1 MMSEKRIAM
10 GLVNFEQFKSRLE
23 FYNSRTVR
31 PLVVALFSKME
42 AINNFGELA
51 AHIDMSYPVW
61 LFLFTSEGN
70 SDICKF
76 CRNPY
81 RNLLNLRFNS
91 EALVSCCSSGIIDEW
106 WSKTTNHTNTR
117 ELGKWNQE
125 RRKIEWF
132 TESSLYN
139 RRSSVEGR
147 EFRVAIVKG
156 SGYIWQKNGEFFG
169 FLGELLKELS
179 HVMNFSIS
187 HAITTSGYGSWNPET
202 SKWNGVIGTLQRNE
216 VDMAIS
222 EFSMTHKRLDMV
234 DFTIPI
240 AVGYARIYIQK
251 PNGAHVKW
259 NAYFKFNSEV
269 IISCCDSNIIGE
281 WWSKAGNET
290 HSRALGI
297 WTDGEIRW
305 TTDQSLYSR
314 RHFFVQREIRVSV
327 VRGSS
332 YAWEKNGELDGML
345 GEIIKELSRTMNFS
359 ISVLIKEPY
368 YGSYDY
374 QSSKWTGVIG
384 RVLRGEVDIGAA
396 DFSMTPE
403 RVDLVEFTIPLAVGD
418 CRLYVKK
425 LDGAHLQW
433 NAYFR
438 MVYRGHLQ
446 TDDPR
451 DAPKLVRM
459 TPLRCSTRGE
469 VPSKGWRPP
478 GHESSNKISL
488 APPKLRNISEIR
500 ESVSKPI
507 ATKKIDH
514 LQRKVI
520 SSSRAPMNSMLA
532 NLRDLERLRSK
543 THNVKYHSETGLN
556 SRIIP
561 SNCETKKLRPLEP
574 VGLQTPPGR
583 HRLTQLGRITPPEAF
598 DDDKRG
604 KDLLSPKPDILQGLL
619 QESDRQL
626 KQLRHD
632 FDGGIARYCDSES
645 ESESNDNRK

>member
-1 MMSEKRIAM
+1 MKFCVISMLFYFTCINPLDGLDVIDYGSLIENIYDTYGTAGIIIASSANYQSFSRLTVWHRITKMMSEKRIAM

-156 SGYIWQKNGEFFG
+156 SGYIWQKNREFFG

-240 AVGYARIYIQK
+240 AVGYTRIYIQK

-259 NAYFKFNSEV
+259 NAYFKAFAMDVWMV
-269 IISCCDSNIIGE
+269 IIG
-281 WWSKAGNET
+281 
-290 HSRALGI
+290 L
-297 WTDGEIRW
+297 
-305 TTDQSLYSR
+305 
-314 RHFFVQREIRVSV
+314 
-327 VRGSS
+327 
-332 YAWEKNGELDGML
+332 
-345 GEIIKELSRTMNFS
+345 
-359 ISVLIKEPY
+359 
-368 YGSYDY
+368 
-374 QSSKWTGVIG
+374 
-384 RVLRGEVDIGAA
+384 
-396 DFSMTPE
+396 
-403 RVDLVEFTIPLAVGD
+403 LVTIPLFLTLIKYKRRKFCLFPLVVEHYS
-418 CRLYVKK
+418 YVWGIYCQQG
-425 LDGAHLQW
+425 LSE
-433 NAYFR
+433 F
-438 MVYRGHLQ
+438 
-446 TDDPR
+446 PEE
-451 DAPKLVRM
+451 
-459 TPLRCSTRGE
+459 TPLRIVYLS
-469 VPSKGWRPP
+469 
-478 GHESSNKISL
+478 IF
-488 APPKLRNISEIR
+488 
-500 ESVSKPI
+500 
-507 ATKKIDH
+507 
-514 LQRKVI
+514 I
-520 SSSRAPMNSMLA
+520 SSLVVSAAYAASLISFLAVSSSCLPFNTMEQFADDGTYKLVVLKDSSDYDTLRTSNETIASKMMALMKPNHKLPQTLEEGFDQVCNERVAFVTNEAMKDAMLTGIPCEIA
-532 NLRDLERLRSK
+532 SIKTGRIETLGMIMPLHSEYTPLVNFHIQRFRDNGVLERLKKEYFRREDSPELIHPPVDKWGIAPILCVLTGGFIIAFIIFIMEHGFHRISERFSDKTLKFTNKRSK
-543 THNVKYHSETGLN
+543 RVHF
-556 SRIIP
+556 SRE
-561 SNCETKKLRPLEP
+561 NPL
-574 VGLQTPPGR
+574 
-583 HRLTQLGRITPPEAF
+583 A
-598 DDDKRG
+598 
-604 KDLLSPKPDILQGLL
+604 
-619 QESDRQL
+619 
-626 KQLRHD
+626 
-632 FDGGIARYCDSES
+632 
-645 ESESNDNRK
+645 